1 MATYDPTKNFA
12 TKKKLAKGEIEDYI
26 DLTPE
31 AEDDNEISQLEAKV
45 SEGDL
50 SNVIHKIWW
59 ELVARDQDDDMIAAS
74 TMGILKVSYNPDDP
88 FIPYEDL
95 TKDDVIGWLESGL
108 DVENLKSELDAR
120 INEQKNPTDIYLNP
134 NWN

>member
-1 MATYDPTKNFA
+1 MTNTY
-12 TKKKLAKGEIEDYI
+12 EWI
-26 DLTPE
+26 
-31 AEDDNEISQLEAKV
+31 ISQLEARV

-59 ELVARDQDDDMIAAS
+59 ELVAKDQDDDMIAAS
-74 TMGILKVSYNPDDP
+74 TMGVLEVSYNPDDP

-95 TKDDVIGWLESGL
+95 TKEDVVGWLESGL
-108 DVENLKSELDAR
+108 DVQQLKSELDAR

>member
-1 MATYDPTKNFA
+1 MTNTY
-12 TKKKLAKGEIEDYI
+12 EWI
-26 DLTPE
+26 
-31 AEDDNEISQLEAKV
+31 ISQLEARV

-74 TMGILKVSYNPDDP
+74 TMGVLEVSYNPDDP

-95 TKDDVIGWLESGL
+95 TKEDVVGWLESGL
-108 DVENLKSELDAR
+108 DVQQLKSELDAR

-134 NWN
+134 NWK